1 MKETNNND
9 LLTVKENEIIRLATP
24 LKIVNYKAYDLD
36 DNLID
41 CIETFSNLRYIVEP
55 KKGIFSDDEILKYA
69 ANSKAAAKVRVKR
82 GIADMYD
89 FNLLYNKVPWKLAL
103 YYTLLISFASPIFIV
118 GNIMFKLIWILLI
131 LIPFY
136 NIRKILATKRSI
148 EFKKPNA
155 GKIKNPSQ
163 DINKD
168 NPKYSSSISSLVKY
182 EKQIIGLKKVF
193 SIKEEKLKQL
203 IEKRFAPPQITYDKF
218 ISTVDEAH
226 ELFYNEAREALE
238 ITNYANA
245 DTQEIKIELKNKI
258 KFLKTIIKQ
267 IDDLT
272 TELLVN
278 LSSDEK
284 SNEELKNLCE
294 DIDDLIKSVKD
305 YE

>member
-1 MKETNNND
+1 
-9 LLTVKENEIIRLATP
+9 
-24 LKIVNYKAYDLD
+24 
-36 DNLID
+36 
-41 CIETFSNLRYIVEP
+41 
-55 KKGIFSDDEILKYA
+55 
-69 ANSKAAAKVRVKR
+69 
-82 GIADMYD
+82 
-89 FNLLYNKVPWKLAL
+89 
-103 YYTLLISFASPIFIV
+103 
-118 GNIMFKLIWILLI
+118 MFKLIWILLI

-218 ISTVDEAH
+218 ISTVDEVY

-238 ITNYANA
+238 IINYANA
-245 DTQEIKIELKNKI
+245 D
-258 KFLKTIIKQ
+258 
-267 IDDLT
+267 
-272 TELLVN
+272 
-278 LSSDEK
+278 S
-284 SNEELKNLCE
+284 
-294 DIDDLIKSVKD
+294 
-305 YE
+305 